1 MNRRIRMVLKQQL
14 EFKMF
19 KKVLVV
25 EDMDDINRGIKTALL
40 DLNILEI
47 DQVQYCDDAHLRI
60 RKAIKDQKPYELLIS
75 DLSFKADHR
84 EQQYASGEDLIKAL
98 QQLQPN
104 LKVIVYSVEE
114 RLQKVRALVNN
125 YNINAYVCKGRHGL
139 KELSKA
145 IHTVYTN
152 KQYLSPQVEKAL
164 YKKSNLEINDIDIE
178 LVKQLSKGLSQDEI
192 SRYFKEKNISPNSLS
207 SIEKHLNKLKIQFK
221 ANNTTHLVTKVKDL
235 GLI

>member
-1 MNRRIRMVLKQQL
+1 MALKQQL
-14 EFKMF
+14 EFKMI

-25 EDMDDINRGIKTALL
+25 EDMDDINRGVKTALL

-47 DQVQYCDDAHLRI
+47 DQVQYCDDGLLKI
-60 RKAIKDQKPYELLIS
+60 KKAIKDQRPYELLIS
-75 DLSFKADHR
+75 DLSFKVDHR
-84 EQQYASGEDLIKAL
+84 EQKYPSGETLIKAL
-98 QQLQPN
+98 QELQPD

-114 RLQKVRALVNN
+114 RLQRVRTLVNN

-145 IHTVYTN
+145 ILTVYN
-152 KQYLSPQVEKAL
+152 NEQYLSPQVKKAMNDR
-164 YKKSNLEINDIDIE
+164 SNLEIDDYDIE
-178 LVKQLSKGLSQDEI
+178 LVKQLSHGLSQEEI
-192 SRYFKEKNISPNSLS
+192 SLQFKKNNTTPNSLS

-221 ANNTTHLVTKVKDL
+221 ANNAIHLVAIVKDL